1 MPEQDH
7 FLRAALEF
15 KRRGSL
21 RCTSERVTRWEDA
34 RARLADLGDRAGW
47 VCTTDALS
55 VFHVAALTSRVLSAE
70 VVLDERS
77 SLHVR
82 YSGGEWVFTTLRE
95 EDDGAM
101 VAYEETHVSTFPNRQ
116 LHYRVWWRLEDRGEV
131 EVWTPFAAR
140 LQAFDARQG
149 G

>member
-7 FLRAALEF
+7 FLRDELAPA
-15 KRRGSL
+15 RRGTL
-21 RCTSERVTRWEDA
+21 HCTTERVARWEDA

-55 VFHVAALTSRVLSAE
+55 VFHPRVLSARVLSAE
-70 VVLDERS
+70 LVLDERS

-82 YSGGEWVFTTLRE
+82 YSGGEWGFTTLRE
-95 EDDGAM
+95 EAEGPM
-101 VAYEETHVSTFPNRQ
+101 VAYEEQHVSTFRDTP
-116 LHYRVWWRLEDRGEV
+116 LHYRVWWRLEDRGGV
-131 EVWTPFAAR
+131 EVWSPFAAR
-140 LQAFDARQG
+140 LHAFDVRQG